1 MQYIKALAMVVFFFL
16 AMVFLCQNQV
26 PLSREVSLQLNL
38 MLVPSTSTVT
48 LPFYFVVIAAFLLGI
63 VCCFLLLMWDRVS
76 MSARAV
82 RAQWRVRSMESE
94 QLQMIN
100 ELRQLAHAPVE
111 ERPALMEKF
120 RDGYEARRKAHA
132 NERKKSRDSLD
143 IKQLTI
149 DATASPT
156 PTTGA

>member
-26 PLSREVSLQLNL
+26 PLSKDVALQLNL

-63 VCCFLLLMWDRVS
+63 VCCFLLLMWDRVR

-82 RAQWRVRSMESE
+82 RAQWRVRSMQSD
-94 QLQMIN
+94 QLQMISQ
-100 ELRQLAHAPVE
+100 LRQLAHSPVE
-111 ERPALMEKF
+111 ERPALLEKF
-120 RDGYEARRKAHA
+120 RSGYEARKKAFEE
-132 NERKKSRDSLD
+132 ERKKKKELD

-156 PTTGA
+156 PTTNA

>member
-1 MQYIKALAMVVFFFL
+1 MAEEEQIQASSEEILFEKLHKNVEIACNGKLDERLSAVDFL
-16 AMVFLCQNQV
+16 
-26 PLSREVSLQLNL
+26 
-38 MLVPSTSTVT
+38 
-48 LPFYFVVIAAFLLGI
+48 
-63 VCCFLLLMWDRVS
+63 
-76 MSARAV
+76 
-82 RAQWRVRSMESE
+82 
-94 QLQMIN
+94 IN